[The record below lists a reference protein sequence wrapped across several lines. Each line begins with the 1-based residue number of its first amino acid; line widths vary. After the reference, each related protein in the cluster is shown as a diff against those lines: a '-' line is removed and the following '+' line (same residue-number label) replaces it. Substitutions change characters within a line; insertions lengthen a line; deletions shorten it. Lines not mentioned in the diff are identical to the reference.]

1 MHLLHSQL
9 DAAQQISQQ
18 LGWQDTLVR
27 LFLKENSEVR
37 TGFKE
42 NRTHSSREEEKKPPT
57 EELEKHQAD
66 KTEREKVGS
75 FASVN
80 GVFDQ
85 WSLED
90 NKSLDVPAHFSVMP
104 LEDASAAEMAFG
116 SEGREELWHS
126 NPSHLSLDLSSVDS
140 YELADVGNQM
150 TDSQPSTPSP
160 TESTKPFSGQPDKEL
175 GVRNDVGF
183 TAELS
188 LFENQ
193 GVSNYVTAFSNRCK
207 FLFVLSV
214 SLMNDYYFFFVP
226 PIIQQKSKQCGSFIV
241 NRCSSFCNVSSFS
254 IVQLG

>member
-27 LFLKENSEVR
+27 LFLKENSEVQL
-37 TGFKE
+37 GFKQ
-42 NRTHSSREEEKKPPT
+42 NRTDSSREEEKKPPA
-57 EELEKHQAD
+57 EELQNHQAN
-66 KTEREKVGS
+66 KTEREKTGS
-75 FASVN
+75 FGSVN
-80 GVFDQ
+80 GLFDQ

-90 NKSLDVPAHFSVMP
+90 SKSLDVPAHFSVMP
-104 LEDASAAEMAFG
+104 LEDASTAEMSFS

-175 GVRNDVGF
+175 GVTSDVGF

-188 LFENQ
+188 LLENQ
-193 GVSNYVTAFSNRCK
+193 GVSNCVTGFSNCWK
-207 FLFVLSV
+207 FLFVLSI
-214 SLMNDYYFFFVP
+214 SLMNHYYFFL
-226 PIIQQKSKQCGSFIV
+226 SFLSS
-241 NRCSSFCNVSSFS
+241 NRKANNMA
-254 IVQLG
+254 LL

>member
-37 TGFKE
+37 IGFKE
-42 NRTHSSREEEKKPPT
+42 NRTDSFREEGKKPPT
-57 EELEKHQAD
+57 EELQKHQAD
-66 KTEREKVGS
+66 KTEKAGS
-75 FASVN
+75 FASIN
-80 GVFDQ
+80 GLFDQ

-104 LEDASAAEMAFG
+104 LEDASTAEMSFG

-140 YELADVGNQM
+140 YELADVGNQV

-175 GVRNDVGF
+175 GVTNDVGF

-188 LFENQ
+188 LFESQ
-193 GVSNYVTAFSNRCK
+193 GVSNDVTAFSNCGK
-207 FLFVLSV
+207 CLFFQS
-214 SLMNDYYFFFVP
+214 P
-226 PIIQQKSKQCGSFIV
+226 
-241 NRCSSFCNVSSFS
+241 
-254 IVQLG
+254 

>member
-27 LFLKENSEVR
+27 LFLKENSKVR
-37 TGFKE
+37 IGFKE
-42 NRTHSSREEEKKPPT
+42 SRTDSSREEDKKPPT
-57 EELEKHQAD
+57 EELQKHQAD
-66 KTEREKVGS
+66 KTEREKAGS

-80 GVFDQ
+80 GLFDQ

-90 NKSLDVPAHFSVMP
+90 NKSLDAPAHFSVMP
-104 LEDASAAEMAFG
+104 LEDASTAEMSFS
-116 SEGREELWHS
+116 SEGRELWHS

-175 GVRNDVGF
+175 GVTNDVGF
-183 TAELS
+183 AAELS
-188 LFENQ
+188 LFESQ
-193 GVSNYVTAFSNRCK
+193 GVSNYVTGFSSCWNFHF
-207 FLFVLSV
+207 FLSI
-214 SLMNDYYFFFVP
+214 SLMNDYYFCL
-226 PIIQQKSKQCGSFIV
+226 SLLSS
-241 NRCSSFCNVSSFS
+241 NRKVKKMS
-254 IVQLG
+254 LL

>member
-1 MHLLHSQL
+1 MHSQL

-42 NRTHSSREEEKKPPT
+42 NRTDSSREEEKKPPA
-57 EELEKHQAD
+57 EELQKHQAD
-66 KTEREKVGS
+66 RTEGDKSGS
-75 FASVN
+75 FVN
-80 GVFDQ
+80 GLFDQ

-104 LEDASAAEMAFG
+104 VEDAPTAEMTFS
-116 SEGREELWHS
+116 SEHREELWHS

-140 YELADVGNQM
+140 YELADAGNQM

-175 GVRNDVGF
+175 GVTNDVGF
-183 TAELS
+183 NAELS

-193 GVSNYVTAFSNRCK
+193 GVSN
-207 FLFVLSV
+207 
-214 SLMNDYYFFFVP
+214 SLP
-226 PIIQQKSKQCGSFIV
+226 
-241 NRCSSFCNVSSFS
+241 
-254 IVQLG
+254 L